1 MIHTVIEIKN
11 FLETGFR
18 GLVFALHPVVALVKF
33 GFERGTVGLGALLL
47 DGGCWVNKVLRK
59 KRKLALKISTYS

>member
-1 MIHTVIEIKN
+1 MIHTVIEIQN

-47 DGGCWVNKVLRK
+47 DGSCWVN
-59 KRKLALKISTYS
+59 

>member
-18 GLVFALHPVVALVKF
+18 GLVFALHPIVALVKF
-33 GFERGTVGLGALLL
+33 GFKSSTVGLGALLL
-47 DGGCWVNKVLRK
+47 DGGGGVN
-59 KRKLALKISTYS
+59 